1 MEKHVE
7 ISKIIDFLRENVH
20 KVYGI
25 CNNITVSCLSDI
37 EHVNENTLDWISPHR
52 KNKLDIAE
60 KSKALVIVV
69 GEDIGYSD
77 KLESQGKVII
87 VVDDAKKALAKVA
100 NEFWIEAKTAF
111 VHPAANIDKE
121 ARVDSSVYIGAGCAI
136 GKCSIGSN
144 TVIHPNV
151 TIYDGVTIGKNCI
164 IHSGVVIGTD
174 GLGCQREID
183 GSLVKFPHFGG
194 VIIGNDVEIGANSQ
208 IARGALS
215 DTIIGDGCK
224 INGLCFIAHNCIL
237 GKNVWITGDTMLATY
252 VKVEDNVTI
261 FSKVIVREQV
271 CIGMSSIVGM
281 GSVVTKS
288 IPANEMWLGVPA
300 KRIEK

>member
-7 ISKIIDFLRENVH
+7 ISKIIDFLREN
-20 KVYGI
+20 
-25 CNNITVSCLSDI
+25 
-37 EHVNENTLDWISPHR
+37 VNENTLDWISPHR

-237 GKNVWITGDTMLATY
+237 GKNVWITGDTMLAGS